1 MVYINLGIDFL
12 RILHI
17 RCFNVSRK
25 LGILGFSLANM
36 CKQADIASNVTSP
49 FNVTSPLV
57 PKTDRC
63 RRMPFAVN
71 CMVPKL
77 RAKPRKTPRSEP

>member
-1 MVYINLGIDFL
+1 MVYIDLGIDFL

-17 RCFNVSRK
+17 RCFNVSSK

-36 CKQADIASNVTSP
+36 CKQADIAS
-49 FNVTSPLV
+49 NVTSPLV